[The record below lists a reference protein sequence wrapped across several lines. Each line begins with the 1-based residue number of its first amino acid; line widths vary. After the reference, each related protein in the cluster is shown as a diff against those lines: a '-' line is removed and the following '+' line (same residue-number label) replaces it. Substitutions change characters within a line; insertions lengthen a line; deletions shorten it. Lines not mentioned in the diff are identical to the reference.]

1 MLPDPGGFYQLF
13 HERRLEVARGLLKND
28 RSMALDVGCGYGF
41 LRSISMINIIG
52 MDVHATGAVTVQA
65 SAENLPFRDQ
75 VFELVFAGEVLEH
88 LDTPAQALNEW
99 VRVLRDGGRLGLSTP
114 NGRLV
119 GLEGNCPEHKHA
131 FTAGDLKRALARRG
145 INQVKVKSIF
155 FGSFS
160 GRRVFRFLPWK
171 SLKVFLLHVPVPST
185 LSYDLFLSGVKE
197 HDAS

>member
-88 LDTPAQALNEW
+88 LDTPAQALDEW
-99 VRVLRDGGRLGLSTP
+99 VECCAMAGGWASPLRMDVLSDWKETVRST
-114 NGRLV
+114 
-119 GLEGNCPEHKHA
+119 
-131 FTAGDLKRALARRG
+131 
-145 INQVKVKSIF
+145 
-155 FGSFS
+155 
-160 GRRVFRFLPWK
+160 
-171 SLKVFLLHVPVPST
+171 ST
-185 LSYDLFLSGVKE
+185 LSPQGISREPWL
-197 HDAS
+197 DAGSTR